1 MSEQTIICAY
11 QDRAWEAPER
21 HKPVVRLRGIV
32 KRFGGVKAVAGVD
45 LDVYRG
51 EIFCLLGGSGCGKTT
66 LLRMLAGLEIPD
78 SGSIEIDGDD
88 VTVLPPYERPVNMMF
103 QSYALFPHMSVA
115 ANVAFG
121 LKRDGVRGQELEM
134 RVSDALAQL
143 ELTDFANRRPH
154 QLSGGQRQRV
164 ALARAIVKRPK
175 LLLLDE
181 PLGALDKRLRENAQ
195 YQLMKLADDTG
206 ITMIVVTHDQEEAMV
221 LSTRSA
227 VMDKGLV
234 RQVGT
239 PTELYEKPGSRFVA
253 AFLGNITLFDGT
265 VATIRDDIAELKVDG
280 LDTPLF
286 AAAGSL
292 ATGARGAIAVRP
304 EKVRIGHPGTAPA
317 GQRNRLS
324 GSVEGLAYLGDVTSY
339 RVRTDHGAL
348 VEVTRANS
356 ENAAKRDVDWDD
368 KVDLWFSP
376 ENALLLG
383 AD

>member
-1 MSEQTIICAY
+1 MSDQATTDAY
-11 QDRAWEAPER
+11 SERPWEAPDR

-32 KRFGGVKAVAGVD
+32 KKFGSVEAVAGVD

-66 LLRMLAGLEIPD
+66 LLRMLAGLELPNA
-78 SGSIEIDGDD
+78 GSIEIDGED
-88 VTVLPPYERPVNMMF
+88 VTALPPYERPVNMMF
-103 QSYALFPHMSVA
+103 QSYALFPHMSVS

-121 LKRDGVRGQELEM
+121 LKRDGIRGQELED
-134 RVSDALAQL
+134 RVSQALAQL

-195 YQLMKLADDTG
+195 YQLIKLADDTG

-227 VMDKGLV
+227 VMDKGKV

-239 PTELYEKPGSRFVA
+239 PTELYERPGSRFVG

-265 VATIRDDIAELKVDG
+265 VAAIRDGIAELEVDG

-286 AAAGSL
+286 AAAGQVVAGS
-292 ATGARGAIAVRP
+292 RGALALRP
-304 EKVRIGHPGTAPA
+304 EKVRIGREGTAPE
-317 GQRNRLS
+317 GQINRL
-324 GSVEGLAYLGDVTSY
+324 GGTVEGLAYLGDVTSY
-339 RVRTDHGAL
+339 RVRTEHGTL

-368 KVDLWFSP
+368 RVDLWFEP

>member
-1 MSEQTIICAY
+1 MSDQAIIDAY
-11 QDRAWEAPER
+11 SDRPWEAPGR
-21 HKPVVRLRGIV
+21 HEPVVRLRGIV
-32 KRFGGVKAVAGVD
+32 KRFGGIEAVSGVD
-45 LDVYRG
+45 LDIYRG

-66 LLRMLAGLEIPD
+66 LLRMLAGLELPD
-78 SGSIEIDGDD
+78 AGSIEIDGQD
-88 VTVLPPYERPVNMMF
+88 VTALPPYERPVNMMF

-121 LKRDGVRGQELEM
+121 LKRDGIRGAELES
-134 RVSDALAQL
+134 RVAQALAQL
-143 ELTDFANRRPH
+143 ELIDFANRRPH

-227 VMDKGLV
+227 VMDKGQV
-234 RQVGT
+234 RQIGT
-239 PTELYEKPGSRFVA
+239 PSELYERPGSRFVA
-253 AFLGNITLFDGT
+253 AFLGNITLFDGS
-265 VATIRDDIAELKVDG
+265 VAAIRDGIAELSVDG
-280 LDTPLF
+280 LDAPLF
-286 AAAGSL
+286 AAAGSVL
-292 ATGARGAIAVRP
+292 AGSRGALAVRP
-304 EKVRIGHPGTAPA
+304 EKVRIGREGEAPES
-317 GQRNRLS
+317 QVNRL
-324 GSVEGLAYLGDVTSY
+324 GGIVEGLAYLGDITSY

-356 ENAAKRDVDWDD
+356 ENAAKRDLDWDD
-368 KVDLWFSP
+368 RVEVWFSP

>member
-1 MSEQTIICAY
+1 E
-11 QDRAWEAPER
+11 
-21 HKPVVRLRGIV
+21 PVLRLRGIV
-32 KRFGGVKAVAGVD
+32 KRFGSIEAVSGVD
-45 LDVYRG
+45 LDIYRG

-66 LLRMLAGLEIPD
+66 LLRMLAGLELPNA
-78 SGSIEIDGDD
+78 GSIEIDGAD
-88 VTVLPPYERPVNMMF
+88 VTGLPPYERPVNMMF

-121 LKRDGVRGQELEM
+121 LKRDGIGGAELES
-134 RVSDALAQL
+134 RVAETLAQL
-143 ELTDFANRRPH
+143 ELAEFANRRPH

-227 VMDKGLV
+227 VMDKGQV
-234 RQVGT
+234 RQIGT
-239 PTELYEKPGSRFVA
+239 PSDLYERPESRFVA
-253 AFLGNITLFDGT
+253 AFLGNITLFDGS
-265 VATIRDDIAELKVDG
+265 VAAIRDGIAELRVGG
-280 LDTPLF
+280 LDESLF
-286 AAAGSL
+286 STAGSVSVGSRAAL
-292 ATGARGAIAVRP
+292 AVRP
-304 EKVRIGHPGTAPA
+304 EKVRIGHQGHAPE
-317 GQRNRLS
+317 GQINKLS
-324 GSVEGLAYLGDVTSY
+324 GVVEGLAYLGDITSY
-339 RVRTDHGAL
+339 RVRTDHGTL

-368 KVDLWFSP
+368 RVDLWFSP

>member
-1 MSEQTIICAY
+1 MSDHATIDAY
-11 QDRAWEAPER
+11 SDRPWEAPDR
-21 HKPVVRLRGIV
+21 HEPVLRLRGIV
-32 KRFGGVKAVAGVD
+32 KRFGSIEAVSGVD
-45 LDVYRG
+45 LDIYRG

-66 LLRMLAGLEIPD
+66 LLRMLAGLELPNA
-78 SGSIEIDGDD
+78 GSIEIDGAD
-88 VTVLPPYERPVNMMF
+88 VTGLPPYERPVNMMF

-121 LKRDGVRGQELEM
+121 LKRDGIGGAELES
-134 RVSDALAQL
+134 RVAETLAQL
-143 ELTDFANRRPH
+143 ELAEFANRRPH

-227 VMDKGLV
+227 VMDKGQV
-234 RQVGT
+234 RQIGT
-239 PTELYEKPGSRFVA
+239 PSDLYERPESRFVA
-253 AFLGNITLFDGT
+253 AFLGNITLFDGS
-265 VATIRDDIAELKVDG
+265 VAAIRDGIAELRVGG
-280 LDTPLF
+280 LDESLF
-286 AAAGSL
+286 STAGSVSVGSRAAL
-292 ATGARGAIAVRP
+292 AVRP
-304 EKVRIGHPGTAPA
+304 EKVRIGHQGHAPE
-317 GQRNRLS
+317 GQINKLS
-324 GSVEGLAYLGDVTSY
+324 GVVEGLAYLGDITSY
-339 RVRTDHGAL
+339 RVRTDHGTL

-368 KVDLWFSP
+368 RVDLWFSP

>member
-1 MSEQTIICAY
+1 MSDQAISDAY
-11 QDRAWEAPER
+11 SERPWEAPDR
-21 HKPVVRLRGIV
+21 HEPLVRLRGIV
-32 KRFGGVKAVAGVD
+32 KKFGNIEAVAGID

-66 LLRMLAGLEIPD
+66 LLRMLAGLELPNA
-78 SGSIEIDGDD
+78 GSIEIDGED
-88 VTVLPPYERPVNMMF
+88 VTGLPPYERPVNMMF

-121 LKRDGVRGQELEM
+121 LKRDGVRGDELES

-143 ELTDFANRRPH
+143 ELTDFAGRRPH

-195 YQLMKLADDTG
+195 YQLIKLADDTG

-227 VMDKGLV
+227 VMDKGQV

-239 PTELYEKPGSRFVA
+239 PTELYERPGSRFVG

-265 VATIRDDIAELKVDG
+265 VAAIRDGIAELTVDG
-280 LDTPLF
+280 VDTPLF
-286 AAAGSL
+286 AVAGQVAS
-292 ATGARGAIAVRP
+292 GSRGALAVRP
-304 EKVRIGHPGTAPA
+304 EKVRIGRQGTAPE
-317 GQRNRLS
+317 GQVNRL
-324 GSVEGLAYLGDVTSY
+324 GGTVEGLAYLGDVTSY
-339 RVRTDHGAL
+339 RVRTEHGTL

-368 KVDLWFSP
+368 RVDLWFEP

>member
-1 MSEQTIICAY
+1 MSDQAIIDAHSE
-11 QDRAWEAPER
+11 RPWETPDQ
-21 HKPVVRLRGIV
+21 HDPVVRLRGIV
-32 KRFGGVKAVAGVD
+32 KRFGSIEAVSGVD

-66 LLRMLAGLEIPD
+66 LLRMLAGLELPNE
-78 SGSIEIDGDD
+78 GSIEIDGQD
-88 VTVLPPYERPVNMMF
+88 VTALPPYERPVNMMF

-121 LKRDGVRGQELEM
+121 LKRDGIRGQELDD
-134 RVSDALAQL
+134 RISQALAQL
-143 ELTDFANRRPH
+143 ELTDFADRRPQ

-227 VMDKGLV
+227 VMDKGQV
-234 RQVGT
+234 RQIGT
-239 PTELYEKPGSRFVA
+239 PSELYERPGSRFVA

-265 VATIRDDIAELKVDG
+265 VAAIRDGIAELSVDG
-280 LDTPLF
+280 LDAPLF
-286 AAAGSL
+286 AAAGSVSV
-292 ATGARGAIAVRP
+292 GDRGALAVRP
-304 EKVRIGHPGTAPA
+304 EKVRIGRQ
-317 GQRNRLS
+317 GQALEGQTNRL
-324 GSVEGLAYLGDVTSY
+324 GGIVEGLAYLGDITCY

-356 ENAAKRDVDWDD
+356 ENAAKRDVDWDER
-368 KVDLWFSP
+368 VDLWFSP

>member
-1 MSEQTIICAY
+1 
-11 QDRAWEAPER
+11 
-21 HKPVVRLRGIV
+21 
-32 KRFGGVKAVAGVD
+32 
-45 LDVYRG
+45 
-51 EIFCLLGGSGCGKTT
+51 
-66 LLRMLAGLEIPD
+66 MLFR
-78 SGSIEIDGDD
+78 S
-88 VTVLPPYERPVNMMF
+88 
-103 QSYALFPHMSVA
+103 HMSVS

-121 LKRDGVRGQELEM
+121 LKRDGIRGQELED
-134 RVSDALAQL
+134 RVSQALAQL

-195 YQLMKLADDTG
+195 YQLIKLADDTG

-227 VMDKGLV
+227 VMDKGKV

-239 PTELYEKPGSRFVA
+239 PTELYERPGSRFVG

-265 VATIRDDIAELKVDG
+265 VAAIRDGIAELEVDG

-286 AAAGSL
+286 AAAGQVVAGS
-292 ATGARGAIAVRP
+292 RGALALRP
-304 EKVRIGHPGTAPA
+304 EKVRIGREGTAPE
-317 GQRNRLS
+317 GQINRLS
-324 GSVEGLAYLGDVTSY
+324 GTVEGLAYLGDVTSY
-339 RVRTDHGAL
+339 RVRTEHGTL

-368 KVDLWFSP
+368 RVDLWFDP

>member
-1 MSEQTIICAY
+1 M
-11 QDRAWEAPER
+11 
-21 HKPVVRLRGIV
+21 VRLRGVV
-32 KRFGGVKAVAGVD
+32 KRFGSVEAVSGVD
-45 LDVYRG
+45 LDIYRG

-66 LLRMLAGLEIPD
+66 LLRMLAGLELPNE
-78 SGSIEIDGDD
+78 GRIEIDGQDM
-88 VTVLPPYERPVNMMF
+88 TALPAYERPVNMMF

-115 ANVAFG
+115 ANVSFG
-121 LKRDGVRGQELEM
+121 LKRDGIRGEELET
-134 RVSDALAQL
+134 RVRDALAQL
-143 ELTDFANRRPH
+143 ELGDFADRKPH

-227 VMDKGLV
+227 VMDKGQV

-239 PTELYEKPGSRFVA
+239 PSELYEKPGSRFVA
-253 AFLGNITLFDGT
+253 AFLGNISLFDGT
-265 VATIRDDIAELKVDG
+265 VSAIRDDGVAELAVDG
-280 LDTPLF
+280 LERPLF
-286 AAAGSL
+286 ASAGDVP
-292 ATGARGAIAVRP
+292 AGARGALAVRP
-304 EKVRIGHPGTAPA
+304 EKVRIAREGASPD
-317 GQRNRLS
+317 GQINRLG

-356 ENAAKRDVDWDD
+356 ENAAERDVDWDD
-368 KVDLWFSP
+368 RVDIWFAP

-383 AD
+383 DA

>member
-1 MSEQTIICAY
+1 MSDQATTDAY
-11 QDRAWEAPER
+11 SERPWEAPDR
-21 HKPVVRLRGIV
+21 HEPVVRLRGIV
-32 KRFGGVKAVAGVD
+32 KRFGSVEAVAGVD

-66 LLRMLAGLEIPD
+66 LLRMLAGLELPNA
-78 SGSIEIDGDD
+78 GSIEIDGED
-88 VTVLPPYERPVNMMF
+88 VTALPPYERPVNMMF
-103 QSYALFPHMSVA
+103 QSYALFPHMSVS

-121 LKRDGVRGQELEM
+121 LKRDGIRGQELED
-134 RVSDALAQL
+134 RVSQALAQL

-195 YQLMKLADDTG
+195 YQLIKLADDTG

-227 VMDKGLV
+227 VMDKGSV

-239 PTELYEKPGSRFVA
+239 PTELYERPGSRFVG

-265 VATIRDDIAELKVDG
+265 VAAIRDGIAELKVDG

-286 AAAGSL
+286 AAAGQVAIGS
-292 ATGARGAIAVRP
+292 RGALALRP
-304 EKVRIGHPGTAPA
+304 EKVRIGREGTAPE
-317 GQRNRLS
+317 GQINRL
-324 GSVEGLAYLGDVTSY
+324 GGTVEGLAYLGDVTSY
-339 RVRTDHGAL
+339 RVRTEHGVL

-368 KVDLWFSP
+368 RVDLWFEP

>member
-1 MSEQTIICAY
+1 MSDQAISDAY
-11 QDRAWEAPER
+11 TDRPWEAPER
-21 HKPVVRLRGIV
+21 HEPVVRLHGIV
-32 KRFGGVKAVAGVD
+32 KRFGGIEAVSGVN
-45 LDVYRG
+45 LDVFRG

-66 LLRMLAGLEIPD
+66 LLRILAGLELPD
-78 SGSIEIDGDD
+78 EGRIEIDGQE
-88 VTVLPPYERPVNMMF
+88 VTALPPYERPVNMMF

-121 LKRDGVRGQELEM
+121 LKRDGIRGGELAD
-134 RVSDALAQL
+134 RVSGALAQL

-195 YQLMKLADDTG
+195 YQLIKLADDTG

-227 VMDKGLV
+227 VMDKGQI
-234 RQVGT
+234 RQTGT
-239 PTELYEKPGSRFVA
+239 PLELYERPRSRFVA

-265 VATIRDDIAELKVDG
+265 VTAIRDGIAELKADN
-280 LDTPLF
+280 LDAPLF
-286 AAAGSL
+286 AAAGSV
-292 ATGARGAIAVRP
+292 AVGSRGALGVRP
-304 EKVRIGHPGTAPA
+304 EKVRIGPLGKAPEGQLNRQSGT
-317 GQRNRLS
+317 
-324 GSVEGLAYLGDVTSY
+324 VEGLAYLGDVTSY
-339 RVRTDHGAL
+339 RVRTDRGAL
-348 VEVTRANS
+348 VEVIRANS

-368 KVDLWFSP
+368 KVDIWFAP